1 MKTCSKYTLWNNDW
15 LENSKSFYFYNL
27 FSKFSLLGNGS
38 IWLNIQI
45 GEKPFL
51 GSSHESLRGPGMEDG
66 KGADCSYE
74 FLGTTFMNN
83 QIGEKP
89 FLGSSY
95 KSSRRPG
102 MEDGKGC
109 AKNLIKVVKNFI
121 WIFPIW
127 KLTFLFGS
135 RS

>member
-1 MKTCSKYTLWNNDW
+1 M
-15 LENSKSFYFYNL
+15 
-27 FSKFSLLGNGS
+27 
-38 IWLNIQI
+38 NIQI

-51 GSSHESLRGPGMEDG
+51 GSSHESSRGRGMEVG
-66 KGADCSYE
+66 KGADYSYE

-83 QIGEKP
+83 HIGEKP

-95 KSSRRPG
+95 ESSRRPG

-121 WIFPIW
+121 
-127 KLTFLFGS
+127 
-135 RS
+135 

>member
-1 MKTCSKYTLWNNDW
+1 MKTCSTDIWWNNDW
-15 LENSKSFYFYNL
+15 LENSNSFYFYNL
-27 FSKFSLLGNGS
+27 CSKFSFLGNGS
-38 IWLNIQI
+38 IWLNTQI
-45 GEKPFL
+45 GEKPFPV
-51 GSSHESLRGPGMEDG
+51 SKHEPLRGLGMEDG
-66 KGADCSYE
+66 KGADYSYE
-74 FLGTTFMNN
+74 FLGTTFMSN